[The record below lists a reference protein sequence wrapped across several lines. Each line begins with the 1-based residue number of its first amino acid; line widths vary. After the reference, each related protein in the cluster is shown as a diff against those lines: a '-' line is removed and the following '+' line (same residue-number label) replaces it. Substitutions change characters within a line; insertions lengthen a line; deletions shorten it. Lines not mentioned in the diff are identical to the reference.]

1 MKVRK
6 KTSVDS
12 VDKKSRKLTR
22 MQKRRAINR
31 KQKEENNNKSNSGV
45 SIAVTEREKEKNQ
58 GYKII
63 QKFTFDYPEKLMKI
77 DPHD

>member
-12 VDKKSRKLTR
+12 FDKQRKLTG
-22 MQKRRAINR
+22 MQKRRAIKR
-31 KQKEENNNKSNSGV
+31 KQKKEYNNKSNSGV